1 MWTTS
6 YILSQISVVLA
17 FVCLG
22 ITLLIKNRNA
32 ILMLGILSAVF
43 FCIQYF
49 LLGATMGAVVNIINV
64 IRTVWYFIDEKR
76 GKLNNLVSLI
86 TIITL
91 FLIVGIIFVK
101 EWLGVLAVFAGIIYA
116 YSLWQRKVIVYRCLS
131 TLVNLLWLIY
141 DSLIFSLFEI
151 CLDCCFIVVGII
163 GIVSYIVKRRKLIS

>member
-22 ITLLIKNRNA
+22 ITLLIKNRNT
-32 ILMLGILSAVF
+32 ILMLGILSAVL

-49 LLGATMGAVVNIINV
+49 LLGATMGAVVNIINI

-76 GKLNNLVSLI
+76 SKLNNLVSLI

-101 EWLGVLAVFAGIIYA
+101 EWLGVLAVFAGII
-116 YSLWQRKVIVYRCLS
+116 
-131 TLVNLLWLIY
+131 
-141 DSLIFSLFEI
+141 
-151 CLDCCFIVVGII
+151 
-163 GIVSYIVKRRKLIS
+163 